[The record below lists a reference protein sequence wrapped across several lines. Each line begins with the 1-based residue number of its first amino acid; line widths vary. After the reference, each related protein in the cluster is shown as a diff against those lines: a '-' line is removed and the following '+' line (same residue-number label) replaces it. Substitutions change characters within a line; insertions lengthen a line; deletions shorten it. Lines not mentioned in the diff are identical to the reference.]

1 MVQGKLINPRLVLN
15 NNVKYTFDNT
25 LLIMENDYILH
36 RSELKFPYNTPDS
49 KVEEIVLGIVQDFV
63 NQNLQP
69 DTNIDTNLPWDWFS
83 DL

>member
-36 RSELKFPYNTPDS
+36 RSELKFPYSMSDS
-49 KVEEIVLGIVQDFV
+49 TVQEIVLGIVQNFV
-63 NQNLQP
+63 TENLEP
-69 DTNIDTNLPWDWFS
+69 DTDIDTNLPWDWFS